1 MVQHRN
7 DTVVI
12 GLEFLFLQ
20 KVLSLPYGAAVK
32 TGRLYADLIHCNSD
46 ISSDQMVASQSVQ
59 GKAKSQL
66 PGLVSAM
73 FVPSYCS
80 CGLPVLQLFIL
91 YLKSWSLIPRYVHN
105 AIVAESDLYN
115 A

>member
-12 GLEFLFLQ
+12 SLEFLFLQ
-20 KVLSLPYGAAVK
+20 KALSLPYGAAVK

-105 AIVAESDLYN
+105 AIVAESDIYN